1 MLLREHPVNSPVTEF
16 LLLSMNCQKPSPA
29 ALALFFTD
37 PLLHM
42 KWVPCHFPAMLPG
55 VFSHQNHNPCKLAS
69 FINFPDSAILLRKT
83 TRNIMDT
90 ALQLGLGT
98 MLWKIPN
105 CYLLNIPTLSR
116 FPLDYVK
123 LILFSFGRKTTHLGF
138 SHFSASTSSVTDLT
152 DLGSIQEVLR
162 SRTFNSFHL

>member
-1 MLLREHPVNSPVTEF
+1 MLLRVPCQLSRDWISSAEYELSKTKSGCLSFVFHWSP
-16 LLLSMNCQKPSPA
+16 
-29 ALALFFTD
+29 
-37 PLLHM
+37 LHM

-55 VFSHQNHNPCKLAS
+55 AFSHQNHNPCKLAS
-69 FINFPDSAILLRKT
+69 FINFPDSAILFRKT
-83 TRNIMDT
+83 TRNIIDT

-105 CYLLNIPTLSR
+105 CYFLNIPTLSR

-162 SRTFNSFHL
+162 SRRFNSFHL